1 MAPPMKSLPSA
12 EARALIRDI
21 VTRLTT
27 ADPHMGSLVMMTL
40 YLADESLDDNLT
52 IKEAKA
58 QAEILTRERDSIRQ
72 WMDTW
77 DR

>member
-1 MAPPMKSLPSA
+1 MKSLPSA

-77 DR
+77 EH

>member
-1 MAPPMKSLPSA
+1 MKSFPSA